1 MSLEGTLL
9 VNEYK
14 EIKIIM
20 TAMRIDII
28 ISQSV
33 ELVFGLQAY

>member
-1 MSLEGTLL
+1 MSLEGT

-14 EIKIIM
+14 EIIIIK